1 MGWRS
6 KFFTVIPE
14 DLNSTKSQL
23 SKALERKL
31 KLSTKVW
38 LGMLT
43 TLDILLTLSITI
55 IGFTIFANLIYD
67 YRLLLT
73 ISKIVKKSFKV
84 RRGSKATLLIPLTPY
99 VKGYTVKDIV
109 VLNGENI
116 VTNVKNGNISI
127 QGVFNRNCTLSIT
140 IEVYGRLSDYQLRRD
155 VEILVFD

>member
-1 MGWRS
+1 
-6 KFFTVIPE
+6 
-14 DLNSTKSQL
+14 
-23 SKALERKL
+23 
-31 KLSTKVW
+31 
-38 LGMLT
+38 MLT